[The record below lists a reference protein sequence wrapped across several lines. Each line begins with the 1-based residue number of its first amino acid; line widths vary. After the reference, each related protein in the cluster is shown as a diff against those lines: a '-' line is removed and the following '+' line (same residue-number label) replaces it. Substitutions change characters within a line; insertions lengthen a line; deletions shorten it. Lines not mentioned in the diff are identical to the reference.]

1 MPATHTAP
9 DAQDR
14 VSCDLLGD
22 LAGVAAKHWGDA
34 PALTFGHKHWSYCEF
49 ATEVDHLTASL
60 QALGIGRGDRVALW
74 LGNCPEYEFL
84 VFAVARVGA
93 ILVPLNTRYRVN
105 DLAYTL
111 SQSGS
116 ALLVAAS
123 RSGPIDGDA
132 LIEGA
137 LAQAASTHTDG
148 ARGLPALRHIVMMGN
163 SRLPQAMRW
172 EDFHARGE
180 PGVNIAALPVLS
192 PRDPVLMIY
201 TSGTTG
207 NPKGVLLDHSGLPLS
222 LDRARIVG
230 LRRDD
235 VQVTYLPLFHT
246 YALTYPLVMS
256 FMCGCRQILLETFDA
271 QTVLDLIERER
282 ITVLHGFDAQF
293 NDFLAAQRR
302 QPRDLSSLRFG
313 TLTVGSESSV
323 AMAQE
328 VQRVMCPTLSG
339 YGMTE
344 MWGGITITPP
354 GSSLRHRCEASGKPQ
369 PGVELRVVDPQ
380 TRQDLPVGQV
390 GEILVRSYT
399 RMIGYH
405 DQPEATAAVFDQD
418 GWFHSGDAGS
428 IDEEGHLRWLARYKD
443 MLKVGGENVSPA
455 EVEALLCAIPG
466 VQAAAVVAGR
476 HERLQEVPVAF
487 VVRTGTEPAS
497 EQAVI
502 DHCRGK
508 IASFKLPARVIFVD
522 QLPMTAT
529 GKVQKEL
536 LRRRLSSA

>member
-1 MPATHTAP
+1 MPATRTAP
-9 DAQDR
+9 DAQAR

-22 LAGVAAKHWGDA
+22 LAGVAAKQWGDA
-34 PALTFGHKHWSYCEF
+34 LALTFGRKHWTYREF
-49 ATEVDHLTASL
+49 SAEVDRVTTAL
-60 QALGIGRGDRVALW
+60 QALGIVRGDRVALW

-105 DLAYTL
+105 DLAYALT
-111 SQSGS
+111 QSGS
-116 ALLVAAS
+116 AVLIAAS
-123 RSGPIDGDA
+123 RSGPVDCDA

-137 LAQAASTHTDG
+137 LAQAAGQS
-148 ARGLPALRHIVMMGN
+148 GLPALRHIVMMGN
-163 SRLPQAMRW
+163 SRLSQAMRW
-172 EDFHARGE
+172 EDFHAQGQRGL
-180 PGVNIAALPVLS
+180 NTAALPALS

-230 LRRDD
+230 LRSDD

-246 YALTYPLVMS
+246 YALTYPLLMS
-256 FMCGCRQILLETFDA
+256 FMCGCRQILMEAFDA

-282 ITVLHGFDAQF
+282 ITVLHGFDAHF
-293 NDFLAAQRR
+293 NDFLAALRS

-354 GSSLRHRCEASGKPQ
+354 GSSLRHRCEASGAPQ
-369 PGVELRVVDPQ
+369 PGVELRVVAPQ
-380 TRQDLPVGQV
+380 TQQTLPAGQV

-405 DQPEATAAVFDQD
+405 DQPEATAAVFDKD

-455 EVEALLCAIPG
+455 EVEAMLCAIPG
-466 VQAAAVVAGR
+466 VQAAAVVAER

-487 VVRTGTEPAS
+487 VVRTGAEPAS

-508 IASFKLPARVIFVD
+508 IASFKIPARVIFVD